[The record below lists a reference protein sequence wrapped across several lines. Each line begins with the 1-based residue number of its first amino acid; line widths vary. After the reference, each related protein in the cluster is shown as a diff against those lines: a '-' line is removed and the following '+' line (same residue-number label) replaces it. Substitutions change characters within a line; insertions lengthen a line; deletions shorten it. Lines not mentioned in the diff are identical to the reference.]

1 MAEKVRDPVEG
12 PVEPR
17 KGEGPLR
24 FGIFVVAYNA
34 VTTLRKVL
42 DRIPK
47 EAWDAVAEVF
57 VFDDAS
63 QDDTELLGQGYKALR
78 GTDKLKIYRNEF
90 NLGYGGNQKK
100 GYDYAAEQGFD
111 YVILLH
117 GDGQYAPELIPQFLK
132 VATERRPAAVFGSRM
147 MSPGAAR
154 KGGMPLYK
162 FVGNRILTT
171 AENLLLGS
179 RLSEFHSGYRMY
191 SVEALRKLHY
201 SAYTDGFHFDTQV
214 IVELIHRGLEIV
226 EIPIPTY
233 YGKEI
238 CYVNGLRYARD
249 VMLSV
254 LGYRLYSAGLVRC
267 DWIGEKGT
275 PARRYPPKLSPLSSH
290 MRVAR
295 MVPAGARVLDV
306 GAEGNYAKSL
316 KEKGCEVVGI
326 NDRAPDTETASQYE
340 RFLIREI
347 DQEGLPNPSEVG
359 RFDCVVLADVLEH
372 LRSAPVVLSAVK
384 DLLAEHGTI
393 IASTGNVAHW
403 YVRLGLLMGRF
414 NYRDRGILDQTHVR
428 LYTRKTFRRLIEGQ
442 GYGIL
447 QCKISPI
454 PFELLAGRGR
464 LTRAFWKAVEYAYY
478 ALARLWPT
486 LFAYQFVLLA
496 RPERRGA
503 A

>member
-1 MAEKVRDPVEG
+1 
-12 PVEPR
+12 
-17 KGEGPLR
+17 
-24 FGIFVVAYNA
+24 
-34 VTTLRKVL
+34 
-42 DRIPK
+42 
-47 EAWDAVAEVF
+47 
-57 VFDDAS
+57 
-63 QDDTELLGQGYKALR
+63 
-78 GTDKLKIYRNEF
+78 
-90 NLGYGGNQKK
+90 
-100 GYDYAAEQGFD
+100 
-111 YVILLH
+111 
-117 GDGQYAPELIPQFLK
+117 
-132 VATERRPAAVFGSRM
+132 
-147 MSPGAAR
+147 
-154 KGGMPLYK
+154 MPLYK

-238 CYVNGLRYARD
+238 CYVNGMRYARD

-464 LTRAFWKAVEYAYY
+464 LTRAFWKAAEYAYY